1 MKKVI
6 GYLRVSTNNQDIK
19 RQKMLISEYCKGN
32 NYELINYIGDE
43 GISGA
48 TDDREGFQSLFD
60 LSVKDCDMIVLTEL
74 SRFSR
79 SDSMID
85 VANQLKRITDNGIDI
100 YILNTNKLISKGFDK
115 EIIDVVT
122 LVIESEAAAK
132 ERKKIK
138 ERCISGKIS
147 KAKSSPF
154 SLGACAK
161 FGYKIE
167 NQIIVKD
174 ETDAE
179 VVKDIFDKYCAGY
192 SSKDIASYL
201 LLNNKS
207 RKWSSNYIA
216 KLLSEP
222 LYIGIYSVVINGNKI
237 EKYYPELRIITDEQF
252 ESAKDKLVYNSRR
265 PTGKKLDKIFTLR
278 ILLKCAGCGRDY
290 SLKNNKVY
298 QCITYHSHYAN
309 KGLRC
314 KSSSI
319 NIELAESVIFKAVA
333 HYALT
338 SKHLH
343 NQSEEIEQYNE
354 QVMNIFQIK
363 EVKESRILEL
373 NEEFKRYLYKAI
385 KYNISDEDIDEYKEN
400 IDKDINLINSELKEL
415 NSKIK
420 TLNKRIQF
428 IQKDTSNSEAYST
441 LFHNTQGDKELTKQ
455 MLEEFVDSI
464 LVHSFKG
471 FTLLQVVR
479 RDGVEQYIFLKKW
492 TKQVYH
498 ITSHDY
504 QLQDGILHRDNDSCT
519 IEEMFNLIIQQDTDI
534 YTLNLNN

>member
-6 GYLRVSTNNQDIK
+6 GYLRVSTSNQDIK
-19 RQKMLISEYCKGN
+19 RQKMLISEYCKCN
-32 NYELINYIGDE
+32 NYQLINYIGDE

-48 TDDREGFQSLFD
+48 TDERSGFQSLFD
-60 LSVKDCDMIVLTEL
+60 LQLSDCDMIILSEL

-138 ERCISGKIS
+138 ERCLSGKIT

-154 SLGACAK
+154 SIGACAK

-167 NQIIVKD
+167 NQTIIKD

-201 LLNNKS
+201 LNINNS
-207 RKWSSNYIA
+207 RKWNANYIT

-222 LYIGIYSVVINGNKI
+222 LYTGLYNVLINGEKI
-237 EKYYPELRIITDEQF
+237 EKYYPELRIISDEQF
-252 ESAKDKLVYNSRR
+252 ELAKEMLSKNSKRLA
-265 PTGKKLDKIFTLR
+265 GKKTDKIFTLR
-278 ILLKCAGCGRDY
+278 NLIKCANCGRDF
-290 SLKNNKVY
+290 SIKNNKVY
-298 QCITYHSHYAN
+298 QCLTFHSHYAN
-309 KGLRC
+309 QGAKC
-314 KSSSI
+314 VSSSL
-319 NIELAESVIFKAVA
+319 NIELTESAIFKAVA

-338 SKHLH
+338 NKHLN
-343 NQSEEIEQYNE
+343 NQTEELEQYNE
-354 QVMNIFQIK
+354 QLSNYNQIK
-363 EVKESRILEL
+363 EVKENRISEL
-373 NEEFKRYLYKAI
+373 NEEFKRYLSKAI
-385 KYNISDEDIDEYKEN
+385 KYNLSDSDIDEFRDN
-400 IDKDINLINSELKEL
+400 TDKDIKLINSELKDL

-428 IQKDTSNSEAYST
+428 ILNESNNSEAYSN
-441 LFHNTQGDKELTKQ
+441 LFANTQNDKELTKQ
-455 MLEEFVDSI
+455 MLEDFIDVI
-464 LVHSFKG
+464 YVHSFKG
-471 FTLLQVVR
+471 FTMLQIIR
-479 RDGVEQYIFLKKW
+479 KDGIEQYIFLKKW
-492 TKQVYH
+492 SKMVYH

-504 QLQDGILHRDNDSCT
+504 QLTDGRFFRGSDSCT
-519 IEEMFNLIIQQDTDI
+519 IEDMFNLILQQDTDI
-534 YTLNLNN
+534 YILDLN

>member
-19 RQKMLISEYCKGN
+19 RQKMLINEYCKCN

-60 LSVKDCDMIVLTEL
+60 LSVKDCDMIILTEL

-100 YILNTNKLISKGFDK
+100 YILNTNKLITKGFDK

-122 LVIESEAAAK
+122 LVIESESAAK

-138 ERCISGKIS
+138 ERCISGKIT

-154 SLGACAK
+154 SLGACPK
-161 FGYKIE
+161 FGYKTE

-174 ETDAE
+174 ETDAIII
-179 VVKDIFDKYCAGY
+179 KDIFDKYCAGY

-201 LLNNKS
+201 LINNKS
-207 RKWSSNYIA
+207 RKWNSNYIT
-216 KLLSEP
+216 KLLAEP
-222 LYIGIYSVVINGNKI
+222 LYVGLYSVVINGNQI
-237 EKYYPELRIITDEQF
+237 EKYYPELRIISDEQYN
-252 ESAKDKLVYNSRR
+252 EAKEMLSKNSKRSVGKLTDK
-265 PTGKKLDKIFTLR
+265 TFTLR
-278 ILLKCAGCGRDY
+278 NLLKCAGCGRDY

-298 QCITYHSHYAN
+298 QCLSYHSHYAN
-309 KGLRC
+309 QGFRC
-314 KSSSI
+314 KSSSLD
-319 NIELAESVIFKAVA
+319 IELAESVIFKAVA

-354 QVMNIFQIK
+354 QVINLNQIK
-363 EVKESRILEL
+363 EVKESRITEL
-373 NEEFKRYLYKAI
+373 NEEFKRYLSKAI
-385 KYNISDEDIDEYKEN
+385 KYNLPDDDIDEFKEN
-400 IDKDINLINSELKEL
+400 VDKGINLINSGLKEL
-415 NSKIK
+415 NTKIK
-420 TLNKRIQF
+420 NLNKRIEF
-428 IQKDTSNSEAYST
+428 IQKDTSNSEAYSN
-441 LFHNTQGDKELTKQ
+441 LFNNTQNDKELTKQ
-455 MLEEFVDSI
+455 MLEDFTDAI
-464 LVHSFKG
+464 YVHSFKG
-471 FTLLQVVR
+471 FTMLQVIR
-479 RDGVEQYIFLKKW
+479 KDGVEQYIYMKKW
-492 TKQVYH
+492 SKQVYH

-504 QLQDGILHRDNDSCT
+504 QLQDGIFIRGGGTAS
-519 IEEMFNLIIQQDTDI
+519 IEEMFNLIINQDTDI
-534 YTLNLNN
+534 YNLNLNN